1 LGENDDSGF
10 AHKLEYILLQTFYPW
25 GTTEVPWGDPKLW
38 SRRATIVD
46 SKRRFPSGKM
56 RCEYKQL
63 QMRTAFVR
71 KYESKVLGQATISGT
86 GIEKTVTIS
95 GQPWPEGIKDYWI
108 KFATDNYVKKYRI
121 LVRNSNTQ
129 ITIHDPGLDL
139 SAGTVS
145 WGIFAY
151 LKTNL
156 VQLIEYSMFYE
167 VLGPSQTQY
176 QGENAVN
183 T

>member
-1 LGENDDSGF
+1 
-10 AHKLEYILLQTFYPW
+10 
-25 GTTEVPWGDPKLW
+25 
-38 SRRATIVD
+38 
-46 SKRRFPSGKM
+46 
-56 RCEYKQL
+56 
-63 QMRTAFVR
+63 MRTAFVR